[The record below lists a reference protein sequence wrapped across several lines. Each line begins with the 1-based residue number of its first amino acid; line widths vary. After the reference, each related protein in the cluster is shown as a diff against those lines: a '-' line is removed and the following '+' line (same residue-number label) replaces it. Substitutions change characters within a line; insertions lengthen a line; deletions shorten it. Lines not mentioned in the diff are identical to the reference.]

1 MSASVGVCTCLP
13 TWVRNR
19 TKAGDCSRRRKKKNL
34 QPSLQGGVFVLFCF
48 FGAALEAA
56 ESGEQPGSRHGQ
68 VGLLWQQP
76 SLHRATLD
84 GETAAD
90 DEGMSQETRR
100 RCV

>member
-1 MSASVGVCTCLP
+1 MSASVGVCTRLP

-34 QPSLQGGVFVLFCF
+34 QLSLRGVFLFCF
-48 FGAALEAA
+48 SGAGL

-76 SLHRATLD
+76 GLHRASLD

-100 RCV
+100 TCV